1 MQRARL
7 HIVSGPSSG
16 GKSQF
21 IRTLAGSYDEL
32 VFPGAI
38 EKHGLVAG
46 RRYVLHYNLLRPL
59 ERLAKLHGSASLEK
73 RARALG
79 LEVRMRVQNPFA
91 TDRALRVL
99 RGLDAE
105 CSATVLVTPKPELE
119 RRMRGR
125 DARETLVEDGLVYP
139 REKWL
144 ELLAEVDLC
153 ALYRDW
159 LEYLRSRGVPYEL
172 VDASDPSYRRLV
184 SLGELQVCLAERP

>member
-21 IRTLAGSYDEL
+21 IRTLEGSYDEL
-32 VFPGAI
+32 VFPSAL
-38 EKHGLVAG
+38 ERTPLASD
-46 RRYVLHYNLLRPL
+46 RRYVLHYNLLRPV
-59 ERLAKLHGSASLEK
+59 ERLVGLHESPSLEK

-91 TDRALRVL
+91 TDRALRALKRV
-99 RGLDAE
+99 DAQT
-105 CSATVLVTPKPELE
+105 SATVLVTPRAELE
-119 RRMRGR
+119 RRMRER
-125 DARETLVEDGLVYP
+125 DARETLLEDGLAYP

-153 ALYRDW
+153 AVYRDW
-159 LEYLRSRGVPYEL
+159 LEFLRSRGIPYQL

-184 SLGELQVCLAERP
+184 SLGELNVCLAERV